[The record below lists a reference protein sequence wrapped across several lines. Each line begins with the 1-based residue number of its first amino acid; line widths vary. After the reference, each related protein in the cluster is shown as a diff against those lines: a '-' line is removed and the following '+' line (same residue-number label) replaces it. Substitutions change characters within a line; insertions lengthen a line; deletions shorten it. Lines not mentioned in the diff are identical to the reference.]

1 MSSFSLSLLGVLKVS
16 VGYVPVSM
24 LRACWGCGFAVKE
37 WITASV
43 TLLLMKVDR
52 ESSAMLFEYVKA

>member
-1 MSSFSLSLLGVLKVS
+1 M
-16 VGYVPVSM
+16 GYVPVSM